1 MRFTFRNIFMFITTN
16 DSQLGI
22 INTETTVLPEIME
35 NVFSSK
41 NEAKMLIPRS
51 EDLYDYEI

>member
-1 MRFTFRNIFMFITTN
+1 MRFTFRNILMFITIN

-22 INTETTVLPEIME
+22 IYNETRVLPEIME